1 MSRFVLLTRRPHS
14 NEAAWVECDQ
24 TLRAAANE
32 CTPAIG
38 TGVAVR
44 YAVDADQ
51 AAIVALVRSER
62 LNPNDLHWRRFVVA
76 SDGVTLVGAVQL
88 RPNGDGSHELAS
100 LVVRP
105 HARARGVA
113 TRMVE
118 LLTHGRGERVYAVT
132 RRANV
137 PRFARWGFAPIEP
150 RDAPRDVQ
158 YRRRLGLL
166 FGGAMALLHGRRPA
180 ALLVLQRLRVDA
192 QAEPT

>member
-1 MSRFVLLTRRPHS
+1 MKR
-14 NEAAWVECDQ
+14 DD
-24 TLRAAANE
+24 
-32 CTPAIG
+32 AID

-44 YAVDADQ
+44 HAVEADQ

-62 LNPNDLHWRRFVVA
+62 LNPNDLHWPRFVVA
-76 SDGVTLVGAVQL
+76 SDGVALLGAAQL
-88 RPNGDGSHELAS
+88 RPNSDGSHELAS

-118 LLTHGRGERVYAVT
+118 LLTHGRSERLYAVT

-137 PRFARWGFAPIEP
+137 HRFARWSFAPIDP

-158 YRRRLGLL
+158 RRRIIGQCASIL
-166 FGGAMALLHGRRPA
+166 ALLSGRRPA
-180 ALLVLQRLRVDA
+180 RLVILERQRDDPPRPA
-192 QAEPT
+192 IRA